1 MIVSLRGKLIEAGVL
16 RVVIESSGVGYE
28 VNVPVTTAERLPKL
42 GAEVFLLIHHVFRED
57 GQALYGFAVAEEREF
72 FKLLVEKVSG
82 VGPKMALNILSR
94 LALPILRDAILR
106 GDVALLSQCPG
117 IGKKTAERLVM
128 ELKDKVGLE
137 GPGVVPAA
145 AASIVSAQPT
155 PATDAVA
162 ALIALGF
169 KPVDADKGVR
179 TALTKLGAGATADQ
193 LVKAALGR
201 GGALA
206 RGHVVK
212 VTRGQGEP
220 HANGGLS

>member
-94 LALPILRDAILR
+94 LSLPILRDAIIR

-117 IGKKTAERLVM
+117 VGKKTAERLVM
-128 ELKDKVGLE
+128 ELKDKVGLD
-137 GPGVVPAA
+137 GGAPTVATLAPAA
-145 AASIVSAQPT
+145 ALAPT
-155 PATDAVA
+155 PASDALA
-162 ALIALGF
+162 ALVALGF
-169 KPVDADKGVR
+169 KPADADKGVR
-179 TALTKLGAGATADQ
+179 TAVAKLGPGATADQ

-201 GGALA
+201 
-206 RGHVVK
+206 
-212 VTRGQGEP
+212 
-220 HANGGLS
+220 

>member
-94 LALPILRDAILR
+94 LSLPVLRDAIIR

-117 IGKKTAERLVM
+117 VGKKTAERLVM

-137 GPGVVPAA
+137 GSAPSVATLAPAA
-145 AASIVSAQPT
+145 ALAPT
-155 PATDAVA
+155 PASDALA
-162 ALIALGF
+162 ALVALGF
-169 KPVDADKGVR
+169 KPADADKGVR
-179 TALTKLGAGATADQ
+179 TAVAKLGPGATADQ

-201 GGALA
+201 
-206 RGHVVK
+206 
-212 VTRGQGEP
+212 
-220 HANGGLS
+220 

>member
-94 LALPILRDAILR
+94 LSLPILRDAIIR

-117 IGKKTAERLVM
+117 VGKKTAERLVM

-137 GPGVVPAA
+137 GSAPSVATLAPAA
-145 AASIVSAQPT
+145 ALAPT
-155 PATDAVA
+155 PASDALA
-162 ALIALGF
+162 ALVALGF
-169 KPVDADKGVR
+169 KPADADKGVR
-179 TALTKLGAGATADQ
+179 TAVAKLGAGATADQ

-201 GGALA
+201 
-206 RGHVVK
+206 
-212 VTRGQGEP
+212 
-220 HANGGLS
+220 

>member
-1 MIVSLRGKLIEAGVL
+1 MIVSLRGKLIAAGVL
-16 RVVIESSGVGYE
+16 RVVIESAGVGYE
-28 VNVPVTTAERLPKL
+28 VNVPVTTAERLPRL

-94 LALPILRDAILR
+94 LSLPILRDAIIR

-137 GPGVVPAA
+137 APGAVTMAAVAA
-145 AASIVSAQPT
+145 AVAAPT
-155 PATDAVA
+155 PASDAVS
-162 ALIALGF
+162 ALVALGF

-179 TALTKLGAGATADQ
+179 TAIAKLGPGATADQ
-193 LVKAALGR
+193 LVRAALGR
-201 GGALA
+201 
-206 RGHVVK
+206 
-212 VTRGQGEP
+212 
-220 HANGGLS
+220 

>member
-16 RVVIESSGVGYE
+16 RVVIESAGVGYE

-42 GAEVFLLIHHVFRED
+42 GAEVFLLVHHVFRED

-94 LALPILRDAILR
+94 LSLPILRDAIIR

-117 IGKKTAERLVM
+117 VGKKTAERLVM

-137 GPGVVPAA
+137 GSAPSVATLAPAA
-145 AASIVSAQPT
+145 ALAPT
-155 PATDAVA
+155 PASDALA
-162 ALIALGF
+162 ALVALGF
-169 KPVDADKGVR
+169 KPADADKGVR
-179 TALTKLGAGATADQ
+179 TAVAKLGPGATADQ

-201 GGALA
+201 
-206 RGHVVK
+206 
-212 VTRGQGEP
+212 
-220 HANGGLS
+220 

>member
-42 GAEVFLLIHHVFRED
+42 GAEVFLLVHHVFRED

-94 LALPILRDAILR
+94 LSLPILRDAIIR

-117 IGKKTAERLVM
+117 VGKKTAERLVM

-137 GPGVVPAA
+137 GSAPSVAALAPAA
-145 AASIVSAQPT
+145 ALAPT
-155 PATDAVA
+155 PASDALA
-162 ALIALGF
+162 ALVALGF
-169 KPVDADKGVR
+169 KPADADKGVR
-179 TALTKLGAGATADQ
+179 TAVAKLGPGATADQ

-201 GGALA
+201 
-206 RGHVVK
+206 
-212 VTRGQGEP
+212 
-220 HANGGLS
+220 

>member
-16 RVVIESSGVGYE
+16 RVVIESAGVGYE

-57 GQALYGFAVAEEREF
+57 GQALYGFAIAEEREF

-94 LALPILRDAILR
+94 LSLPILRDAIIR

-137 GPGVVPAA
+137 APGAVTMAAVAA
-145 AASIVSAQPT
+145 AVVEPT
-155 PATDAVA
+155 PASDAVS
-162 ALIALGF
+162 ALVALGF

-179 TALTKLGAGATADQ
+179 TAIAKLGPGATADQ
-193 LVKAALGR
+193 LVRAALGR
-201 GGALA
+201 
-206 RGHVVK
+206 
-212 VTRGQGEP
+212 
-220 HANGGLS
+220 

>member
-128 ELKDKVGLE
+128 ELRDKLNPADLGHVA
-137 GPGVVPAA
+137 PGMGDSLASAPPAGENK
-145 AASIVSAQPT
+145 IR
-155 PATDAVA
+155 DAVL
-162 ALIALGF
+162 ALTALGY
-169 KPVDADKGVR
+169 KAADADKAVR
-179 TALTKLGAGATADQ
+179 QAWVALGASASTEA
-193 LVKAALGR
+193 LIKKALG
-201 GGALA
+201 
-206 RGHVVK
+206 
-212 VTRGQGEP
+212 
-220 HANGGLS
+220 

>member
-16 RVVIESSGVGYE
+16 RVVIESAGVGYE

-57 GQALYGFAVAEEREF
+57 GQALYGFAIAEEREF

-94 LALPILRDAILR
+94 LSLPILRDAIIR

-137 GPGVVPAA
+137 APGAVTMAAVASAVVA
-145 AASIVSAQPT
+145 PT
-155 PATDAVA
+155 PASDAVS
-162 ALIALGF
+162 ALVALGF

-179 TALTKLGAGATADQ
+179 TAIAKLGPGATADQ
-193 LVKAALGR
+193 LVRAALGR
-201 GGALA
+201 
-206 RGHVVK
+206 
-212 VTRGQGEP
+212 
-220 HANGGLS
+220 

>member
-16 RVVIESSGVGYE
+16 RVVIESAGVGYE

-94 LALPILRDAILR
+94 LSLPILRDAILR

-117 IGKKTAERLVM
+117 VGKKTAERLVM

-137 GPGVVPAA
+137 GSVPSVATLAPAA
-145 AASIVSAQPT
+145 ALAPT
-155 PATDAVA
+155 PATDALA
-162 ALIALGF
+162 ALVALGF
-169 KPVDADKGVR
+169 KPADADKGVR
-179 TALTKLGAGATADQ
+179 AAVAKLGPGATADQ

-201 GGALA
+201 
-206 RGHVVK
+206 
-212 VTRGQGEP
+212 
-220 HANGGLS
+220 

>member
-16 RVVIESSGVGYE
+16 RVVIESGGVGYE

-42 GAEVFLLIHHVFRED
+42 GAEVFLLVHHVFRED

-94 LALPILRDAILR
+94 LSLPILRDAILR

-117 IGKKTAERLVM
+117 VGKKTAERLVM

-137 GPGVVPAA
+137 GSAPSVATLAPAA
-145 AASIVSAQPT
+145 ALAPT
-155 PATDAVA
+155 PASDALA
-162 ALIALGF
+162 ALVALGF
-169 KPVDADKGVR
+169 KPADADKGVR
-179 TALTKLGAGATADQ
+179 TAVAKLGPGATADQ

-201 GGALA
+201 
-206 RGHVVK
+206 
-212 VTRGQGEP
+212 
-220 HANGGLS
+220 

>member
-16 RVVIESSGVGYE
+16 RVVIESAGVGYE
-28 VNVPVTTAERLPKL
+28 VHVPVTTAERLPKL

-117 IGKKTAERLVM
+117 VGKKTAERLVM

-137 GPGVVPAA
+137 GSAPTVASISPAA
-145 AASIVSAQPT
+145 ALVPT
-155 PATDAVA
+155 PAADALA
-162 ALIALGF
+162 ALVALGF
-169 KPVDADKGVR
+169 KPADADKGVR
-179 TALTKLGAGATADQ
+179 TAVAKLGPGATADQ

-201 GGALA
+201 
-206 RGHVVK
+206 
-212 VTRGQGEP
+212 
-220 HANGGLS
+220 

>member
-16 RVVIESSGVGYE
+16 RVVIESAGVGNE

-57 GQALYGFAVAEEREF
+57 GQALYGFAVAEAREF

-94 LALPILRDAILR
+94 LSLPILRDAIIR

-137 GPGVVPAA
+137 APGAVTMAAVAA
-145 AASIVSAQPT
+145 AVSAPT
-155 PATDAVA
+155 PASDAVS
-162 ALIALGF
+162 ALVALGF

-179 TALTKLGAGATADQ
+179 TAIAKLGPGATADQ
-193 LVKAALGR
+193 LVRAALGR
-201 GGALA
+201 
-206 RGHVVK
+206 
-212 VTRGQGEP
+212 
-220 HANGGLS
+220 

>member
-16 RVVIESSGVGYE
+16 RVVIESAGVGYE

-42 GAEVFLLIHHVFRED
+42 GAEVFLLVHHVFRED

-94 LALPILRDAILR
+94 LSLPILRDAIIR

-117 IGKKTAERLVM
+117 VGKKTAERLVM
-128 ELKDKVGLE
+128 ELKDKVGFE
-137 GPGVVPAA
+137 GSAPSVATLAPAA
-145 AASIVSAQPT
+145 ALAPT
-155 PATDAVA
+155 PASDALA
-162 ALIALGF
+162 ALVALGF
-169 KPVDADKGVR
+169 KPADADKGVR
-179 TALTKLGAGATADQ
+179 TAVAKLGPGATADQ

-201 GGALA
+201 
-206 RGHVVK
+206 
-212 VTRGQGEP
+212 
-220 HANGGLS
+220 

>member
-16 RVVIESSGVGYE
+16 RVVIESAGVGYE

-57 GQALYGFAVAEEREF
+57 GQALYGFAIAEEREF
-72 FKLLVEKVSG
+72 FKLLVERVSG

-94 LALPILRDAILR
+94 LSLPILRDAIIR

-137 GPGVVPAA
+137 APGAVTMAAVASAVVA
-145 AASIVSAQPT
+145 PT
-155 PATDAVA
+155 PASDAVS
-162 ALIALGF
+162 ALVALGF

-179 TALTKLGAGATADQ
+179 TAIAKLGPGATADQ
-193 LVKAALGR
+193 LVRAALGR
-201 GGALA
+201 
-206 RGHVVK
+206 
-212 VTRGQGEP
+212 
-220 HANGGLS
+220 

>member
-16 RVVIESSGVGYE
+16 RVVIESAGVGYE

-42 GAEVFLLIHHVFRED
+42 GAEVFLLVHHVFRED

-94 LALPILRDAILR
+94 LSLPILRDAILR

-117 IGKKTAERLVM
+117 VGKKTAERLVM
-128 ELKDKVGLE
+128 ELKDKVGFE
-137 GPGVVPAA
+137 GSAPSVATLAPAA
-145 AASIVSAQPT
+145 ALAPT
-155 PATDAVA
+155 PASDALA
-162 ALIALGF
+162 ALVALGF
-169 KPVDADKGVR
+169 KPADADKGVR
-179 TALTKLGAGATADQ
+179 TAVAKLGPGATADQ

-201 GGALA
+201 
-206 RGHVVK
+206 
-212 VTRGQGEP
+212 
-220 HANGGLS
+220 

>member
-42 GAEVFLLIHHVFRED
+42 GAEVFLLVHHVFRED

-94 LALPILRDAILR
+94 LALPILRDAIIR

-117 IGKKTAERLVM
+117 VGKKTAERLVM

-137 GPGVVPAA
+137 GAAPSVATLAPAA
-145 AASIVSAQPT
+145 ALAPT
-155 PATDAVA
+155 PASDALA
-162 ALIALGF
+162 ALVALGF
-169 KPVDADKGVR
+169 KPADADKGVR
-179 TALTKLGAGATADQ
+179 TAVAKLGPGATADQ

-201 GGALA
+201 
-206 RGHVVK
+206 
-212 VTRGQGEP
+212 
-220 HANGGLS
+220 

>member
-28 VNVPVTTAERLPKL
+28 VNVPVTTAERLPRL
-42 GAEVFLLIHHVFRED
+42 GAEVFLLVHHVFRED

-94 LALPILRDAILR
+94 LSLPILRDAILR

-117 IGKKTAERLVM
+117 VGKKTAERLVM

-137 GPGVVPAA
+137 GSAATVATLAPAA
-145 AASIVSAQPT
+145 ALAPT
-155 PATDAVA
+155 PASDALA
-162 ALIALGF
+162 ALVALGF
-169 KPVDADKGVR
+169 KPADADKGVR
-179 TALTKLGAGATADQ
+179 TAVAKLGPGATADQ

-201 GGALA
+201 
-206 RGHVVK
+206 
-212 VTRGQGEP
+212 
-220 HANGGLS
+220 

>member
-1 MIVSLRGKLIEAGVL
+1 M
-16 RVVIESSGVGYE
+16 GYE

-94 LALPILRDAILR
+94 LALPILRDAIIR

-137 GPGVVPAA
+137 GPGAAPAA
-145 AASIVSAQPT
+145 ASTIVAAQPT

-179 TALTKLGAGATADQ
+179 AALTKLGAGATADQ

-201 GGALA
+201 
-206 RGHVVK
+206 
-212 VTRGQGEP
+212 
-220 HANGGLS
+220 

>member
-16 RVVIESSGVGYE
+16 RVVIESAGVGYE
-28 VNVPVTTAERLPKL
+28 VHVPVTTAERLPKL
-42 GAEVFLLIHHVFRED
+42 AAEVFLLIHHVFRED

-117 IGKKTAERLVM
+117 VGKKTAERLVM

-137 GPGVVPAA
+137 GSAPTVASFSPAA
-145 AASIVSAQPT
+145 ALVPT
-155 PATDAVA
+155 PAADALA
-162 ALIALGF
+162 ALVALGF
-169 KPVDADKGVR
+169 KPADADKGVR
-179 TALTKLGAGATADQ
+179 TAVAKLGPGATADQ

-201 GGALA
+201 
-206 RGHVVK
+206 
-212 VTRGQGEP
+212 
-220 HANGGLS
+220 

>member
-16 RVVIESSGVGYE
+16 RVVIESAGVGYE

-42 GAEVFLLIHHVFRED
+42 GAEVFLLVHHVFRED
-57 GQALYGFAVAEEREF
+57 GQALYGFTVAEDREF

-94 LALPILRDAILR
+94 LSLPILRDAILR

-117 IGKKTAERLVM
+117 VGKKTAERLVM

-137 GPGVVPAA
+137 GSAPSVATLAPAA
-145 AASIVSAQPT
+145 ALAPT
-155 PATDAVA
+155 PASDALA
-162 ALIALGF
+162 ALVALGF
-169 KPVDADKGVR
+169 KPADADKGVR

-201 GGALA
+201 
-206 RGHVVK
+206 
-212 VTRGQGEP
+212 
-220 HANGGLS
+220 